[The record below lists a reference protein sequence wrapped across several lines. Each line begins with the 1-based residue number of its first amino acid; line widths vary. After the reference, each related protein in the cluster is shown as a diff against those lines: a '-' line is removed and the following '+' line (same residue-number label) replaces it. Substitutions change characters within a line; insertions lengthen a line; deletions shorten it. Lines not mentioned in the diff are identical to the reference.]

1 MSGLKG
7 AKTMSVGNGSA
18 DHFHVDNLDV
28 NNVTLGGD
36 LKIQDTTLLTILKNL
51 QDENQKLKS
60 EVSELKLKLDS
71 LEVE

>member
-1 MSGLKG
+1 MGGLKG

-18 DHFHVDNLDV
+18 DHFHVDNFDV

-36 LKIQDTTLLTILKNL
+36 IKISETSLLTILKKL
-51 QDENQKLKS
+51 EDEIKKLKS
-60 EVSELKLKLDS
+60 EVSELKSKLDD